1 MVTQKKGEKLNF
13 IYDRCSNRLRW
24 LDRAYFAEANAV
36 ITIPPISDKD
46 MEENCITVT
55 LGGKAVRVSGNDLR
69 LAEERPHIEEEDV
82 LLSCPVCGASPDSLM
97 LELVWIADSIGWQGV
112 CTCSVCGTESIGDT
126 SLYEDKALSEVKH
139 TWNEGFIHVYRDN
152 RSEIKSE
159 GEEE

>member
-13 IYDRCSNRLRW
+13 IYDQHSNHLRW
-24 LDRAYFAEANAV
+24 LDKAYFAEANAV
-36 ITIPPISDKD
+36 ITVPPISDKD
-46 MEENCITVT
+46 MEENRVTVT

-69 LAEERPHIEEEDV
+69 LAEERPQIEEEEA

-112 CTCSVCGTESIGDT
+112 CTCSVCGTESIGST
-126 SLYEDKALSEVKH
+126 SLFEGKALSEVKH
-139 TWNEGFIHVYRDN
+139 TWNEGFVHIRRYHRG
-152 RSEIKSE
+152 IKSK